1 MDGAL
6 GRGLVLLGKRGGV
19 WGIVKLLLCP
29 RNFLNMRLFDRAAL
43 SGVKLH
49 FPDGRAWDGTGEW
62 GYVREAV
69 DL

>member
-1 MDGAL
+1 MASSL
-6 GRGLVLLGKRGGV
+6 
-19 WGIVKLLLCP
+19 

-49 FPDGRAWDGTGEW
+49 FPDGRAWDGVGEW

-69 DL
+69 EL